1 MSPGIIASLAATWLI
16 WGSTYLAIQWAL
28 VSFPPFWQI
37 GVRFVIAGALLLL
50 FMRWRG
56 SPWPTLLQWRNAL
69 IVGSLLLAGGTGMTA
84 YAEQT
89 IQQGLIVTFLA
100 LIPAIIALLNLA
112 YGVRPGRIEVVGI
125 AVGIGGVVML
135 THGSAFSSS
144 LVGLVAISVASCS
157 WSLGSVLSQRQ
168 FPLAK
173 GAMGYASEMLAGG
186 VVLTV
191 MSLLRHEVV
200 QWPPQPLA
208 LASWIYLI
216 TFGSW
221 IAFSA
226 YMYLLDHASA
236 GLASSYTLV
245 NPVIAMLL
253 GVSLNHERVS
263 SFEWLAV
270 AVILVGVMLLIYG
283 RKRT

>member
-1 MSPGIIASLAATWLI
+1 
-16 WGSTYLAIQWAL
+16 
-28 VSFPPFWQI
+28 
-37 GVRFVIAGALLLL
+37 
-50 FMRWRG
+50 
-56 SPWPTLLQWRNAL
+56 
-69 IVGSLLLAGGTGMTA
+69 
-84 YAEQT
+84 
-89 IQQGLIVTFLA
+89 
-100 LIPAIIALLNLA
+100 
-112 YGVRPGRIEVVGI
+112 VRPGRAESVGI

-135 THGSAFSSS
+135 TRGSAFSGSPT
-144 LVGLVAISVASCS
+144 GLVAICIASCS

-186 VVLTV
+186 LVLTV
-191 MSLLRHEVV
+191 MSLLRHEQV

-236 GLASSYTLV
+236 GLAASYTLV

-253 GVSLNHERVS
+253 GVTLNSERVS

-270 AVILVGVMLLIYG
+270 GVILVGVMLLIYG
-283 RKRT
+283 RKRI